1 MVFLKKIIDFYIAS
15 SIHVA
20 FATYAFILLTFTSL
34 NSSFDCD
41 VAYFGFFGTI
51 AAYNLIK
58 YFSVYRLKKHQN
70 SKKFQLI
77 FLLSLSAFAVA
88 LYCCFQFEIEAQV
101 VAILA
106 LFITLLYGFSF
117 FGWLNSGRNWVGFK
131 VFLVALSWTLVTFLL
146 PVVALER
153 TITEKVVLQAVQRF
167 ILIYALMCIFEIID
181 LQFDAIGLQTLP
193 QRIGIANTKKL
204 GYFLLLSFIGIDV
217 VIQNEIL
224 LLNLFFILVIAGFL
238 YFSNEKRSKYYSSFW
253 VESIPIFWWLAQKL
267 LTYF

>member
-1 MVFLKKIIDFYIAS
+1 MVFFKKIVDFYIAS

-34 NSSFDCD
+34 NSSYDCD

-51 AAYNLIK
+51 AAYNVIK
-58 YFSVYRLKKHQN
+58 YFSVYRLKKHQI
-70 SKKFQLI
+70 SKKIHFI
-77 FLLSLSAFAVA
+77 FLLSLIALATALYYYFQLEIDAQFVA
-88 LYCCFQFEIEAQV
+88 L
-101 VAILA
+101 LA

-117 FGWLNSGRNWVGFK
+117 FGWLNSGRNWIGFK

-146 PVVALER
+146 PVVALKVI
-153 TITEKVVLQAVQRF
+153 ITEIVVLQAIQRF
-167 ILIYALMCIFEIID
+167 IMIYALMFIFEIID

-204 GYFLLLSFIGIDV
+204 GYFLLMVFIGIDV